1 MQASREGN
9 GMTTTV
15 LFIEHL
21 ISGIQAGI
29 WLILFMLSIL
39 GLKFLE
45 SLRWNGYESLLLI
58 ILLSLLYPLGVFVDE
73 LADALFSRANRR
85 IRTKIMKAEGLE
97 NTSFSIMNLLRSE
110 NDEYLANYLGYIRT
124 RIRISRSAVVNFVL
138 ITISAVVFTV
148 TRLQQVTVLPTSLLL
163 LIEIAAGGFMIGLA
177 WWAWNHITHTF
188 ARRIAQIYKLK
199 NPDTFSME

>member
-1 MQASREGN
+1 
-9 GMTTTV
+9 MTTTV